1 MLIYTFSLLFTDTV
15 YDRPFG
21 FGFGFRFL
29 VNIQNVDICFYFIF
43 FYALVFT
50 IGSVDMNLYSVKG
63 LRCNMT
69 SNTTALHFKP
79 FR

>member
-1 MLIYTFSLLFTDTV
+1 MIGLLV
-15 YDRPFG
+15 
-21 FGFGFRFL
+21 L
-29 VNIQNVDICFYFIF
+29 VLVSFFDKHSERRHLFFFYF
-43 FYALVFT
+43 FYAHVFT

-69 SNTTALHFKP
+69 RNTTALHFKP